1 MKPEISEQDSRG
13 AKMAFVKTFAKGLA
27 IGMLI
32 VIAVGV
38 GAVVYPLT
46 HERKVIFQTCN
57 LQGSR
62 YAIGYE
68 LGKQVLEVEPHL
80 RQAVRL
86 NFAFAEVTDK
96 RFGRAHKLLAE
107 FDPGL
112 LQEMKGFSKAT
123 GIPFK
128 DVVVKL
134 STYGF
139 HAVAPGSC
147 TQIAVLPERT
157 VGHHTLVGRNYDFLD
172 SKLFVQY
179 RLATVHPIKEKH
191 TVGTALYYFGRYEG
205 MNSDGLYVGI
215 SSAVGK
221 GRNDDGF
228 FFPIVVRILLDQC
241 RNANE
246 AIALIKRIPH
256 QGTTNFLIADPEQAV
271 VVEVS
276 PPKVGI
282 RQPANGF
289 IVTTNHYVLPEMEA
303 EQAFLSKNSLDRY
316 RFASSRIEQ
325 DETVDMAKIKNVL
338 SSHAPHGV
346 CDHEY
351 LSLHGTLWSAAFDL
365 DKREV
370 YYALGAPCMNDYHKI
385 GLSGENQKTTTVVGK
400 LPEQF

>member
-1 MKPEISEQDSRG
+1 MKRVTSEKHSG
-13 AKMAFVKTFAKGLA
+13 GTIKTSVKTIVKWLSICLLMITVVG
-27 IGMLI
+27 IGT
-32 VIAVGV
+32 
-38 GAVVYPLT
+38 VVYPLT
-46 HERKVIFQTCN
+46 HEREVIFQTCN

-68 LGKQVLEVEPHL
+68 LGKQVLEDEPYL
-80 RQAVRL
+80 RQTIHL
-86 NFAFAEVTDK
+86 NFAFADVTDK
-96 RFGRAHKLLAE
+96 SFGRVQDLLAE

-147 TQIAVLPERT
+147 TQLAVLPERT
-157 VGHHTLVGRNYDFLD
+157 VSHHTLVGRNYDFLD
-172 SKLFVQY
+172 LKLLVQY
-179 RLATVHPIKEKH
+179 RLVTVHPIKEKH

-228 FFPIVVRILLDQC
+228 FFPIIVRILLDQC
-241 RNANE
+241 QNADE
-246 AIALIKRIPH
+246 AIAMIKRIPH
-256 QGTTNFLIADPEQAV
+256 QGTTNFLIADPRKAV
-271 VVEVS
+271 VAEVS
-276 PPKVGI
+276 APKVRI
-282 RQPANGF
+282 RQPAHGY
-289 IVTTNHYVLPEMEA
+289 IVTTNHYVLPEMKS

-316 RFASSRIEQ
+316 RFASSQIEQ
-325 DETVDMAKIKNVL
+325 VETVDLAEIKKIL

-351 LSLHGTLWSAAFDL
+351 LFLHGTLWSAAFDL
-365 DKREV
+365 NNREV
-370 YYALGAPCMNDYHKI
+370 YYALGAPCMNEYHKI
-385 GLSGENQKTTTVVGK
+385 DLSGGRRKTTVVGK